1 MIYYGETVTPGTTP
15 SLVVEAAPL
24 DRTVHLAEEN
34 GSCYVGFTSDP
45 AGVIFPAAVGTV
57 SQNAYSLVLPA
68 DMELWAVGVSASAAI
83 RVMVTSVGR

>member
-34 GSCYVGFTSDP
+34 GSCYVGFTSTS
-45 AGVIFPAAVGTV
+45 AIFPAAVGTV

-68 DMELWAVGVSASAAI
+68 NEELWAVGVSSSAALRI
-83 RVMVTSVGR
+83 LVTSVGR